1 MVGGLGTV
9 TRRVKQSGHCT
20 RLESGVYRIPVCG
33 SRPLFSVEV
42 KVMRTLLLVF
52 LLVGCTKVDVPF
64 VERVESSN
72 DHPTELHWY
81 PEDFP
86 LEVVADKRIPPTQQ
100 FALQEAITE
109 WNEAVGFTAFTLS
122 REIDWWNP
130 ELSARLRGTVY
141 VQRYDISDLD
151 FSNEVQGIAI
161 LDLVD
166 TQIRSVAIFLDV
178 DVSEENVTLVLKHE
192 LGHSL
197 GLVHDF
203 NPASVMY
210 PQESPQGGYILSS
223 HVIFARWEADTQFSE
238 DTEVIPACY

>member
-1 MVGGLGTV
+1 VVDGLKTV

-42 KVMRTLLLVF
+42 KVMRALLLLF
-52 LLVGCTKVDVPF
+52 LFVGCTKVEVPF
-64 VERVESSN
+64 VERVESAN

-86 LEVVADKRIPPTQQ
+86 LEVVADKRLPVSQQ
-100 FALQEAITE
+100 LALQEAVTD

-122 REIDWWNP
+122 REIDWWSP
-130 ELSARLRGTVY
+130 ELSTRMRGTVY

-151 FSNEVQGIAI
+151 FSDDVQGVAI

-166 TQIRSVAIFLDV
+166 TQIRSVAIFVDTDV
-178 DVSEENVTLVLKHE
+178 FEENVLLVLMHE

-197 GLVHDF
+197 GLVHDLD
-203 NPASVMY
+203 PESVMY
-210 PQESPQGGYILSS
+210 PQESSQGGHILTD
-223 HVIFARWEADTQFSE
+223 HVIFARWEADNQLSS
-238 DTEVIPACY
+238 DVEVAPACY